1 MEYVFDIETDGLNPT
16 KIHCMVVEKIAL
28 KNYQEM
34 RYFLS
39 NLQSSDTL
47 VGHNIIRYDIPVLER
62 LLNITI
68 KAKLVDTLALSW
80 YLYPTRVRHGLEVWG
95 EDFSIPK
102 PKIDDWE
109 NLSLEEYV
117 NRCKEDVR
125 INTLL
130 WKMQKSDL
138 DTLYNGDYNDLV
150 EYLTFKMEC
159 ARGQEDVKWKI
170 DVPQGEELLAL
181 MIEKQDTAK
190 NTLQSIMPEVPK
202 YSKKTKPKEPF
213 KMDGELSVVGVRW
226 KELVEERN
234 LGFDYEGEVKVFQ
247 RNVPPNAS
255 SSKQIKDWLFTLG
268 WKPAT
273 YNYVDERQ
281 IPQIK
286 NSSGMLC
293 SSIENMITD
302 HPELSSLSDLG
313 VLGHRIGIVKGFL
326 ESAKKGYIV
335 AGIQGLTNTLRFK
348 HKTCVNIPSLRKPY
362 GAEIRSLLTVRK
374 DTNELVGSDM
384 CSLEDRTKQHYMW
397 KYDEEYVKEMMGDG
411 FDPHL
416 DIAVQSGM
424 MTEAQAN
431 QYKKGDKTEE
441 LDKIRY
447 NAKTANYASTYGAG
461 AATIARQAG
470 MSEREARKLHKAYWE
485 RNWSV
490 KAIAEETLVKNV
502 KGKMW
507 LYNPVSKFWYFLKA
521 DKDRFSTLNQG
532 TGTFLFDMWVKEIKK
547 GGVKLLGQFH
557 DEVIAEV
564 KQGQQEKVKKYFK
577 LAVKE
582 VNNQFNLYRVLDV
595 DVQFGKTYAGI
606 H

>member
-1 MEYVFDIETDGLNPT
+1 MECVFDIETDGLNPT
-16 KIHCMVVEKIAL
+16 KIHCMVIDGVAITD
-28 KNYQEM
+28 YQEM
-34 RYFLS
+34 RDCLNKVS
-39 NLQSSDTL
+39 TL

-68 KAKLVDTLALSW
+68 KATLVDTLALSW
-80 YLYPTRVRHGLEVWG
+80 YLYPTRTRHGLAVWG
-95 EDFSIPK
+95 EDFGISK
-102 PKIDDWE
+102 PTVDDWE
-109 NLSLEEYV
+109 NLPLEEYV

-130 WKMQKSDL
+130 WKLQKGDL
-138 DTLYNGDYNDLV
+138 EALYDGKYNDLV
-150 EYLTFKMEC
+150 EYLTFKMTC
-159 ARGQEDVKWKI
+159 AKGQEEEKWKFNE
-170 DVPQGEELLAL
+170 VQGEELLSL
-181 MIEKQDTAK
+181 MIERQDIAK
-190 NTLQSIMPEVPK
+190 DTLHSVMPEVPK
-202 YSKKTKPKEPF
+202 YSKKVRPKEPF
-213 KMDGELSVVGVRW
+213 KMDGTLSVVGLRW

-234 LGFDYEGEVKVFQ
+234 LGFDYQGEVQVFQ
-247 RNVPPNAS
+247 KNLPPNAS
-255 SSKQIKDWLFTLG
+255 SSKQIKDWLFALG
-268 WKPAT
+268 WIPAT
-273 YNYVDERQ
+273 YNFVDDRQ
-281 IPQIK
+281 VPQIK
-286 NSSGMLC
+286 NSSGLLC
-293 SSIENMITD
+293 SSIENMIKD

-326 ESAKKGYIV
+326 ESARKGYVV
-335 AGIQGLTNTLRFK
+335 AGVQGLTNTLRFK

-362 GAEIRSLLTVRK
+362 GEEIRSLLTVRK

-397 KYDEEYVKEMMGDG
+397 NHDADYVKEMMVEG

-416 DIAVQSGM
+416 DIAVAANM
-424 MTEAQAN
+424 MTQGQAN
-431 QYKKGDKTEE
+431 QYKEGGKTEA

-470 MSEREARKLHKAYWE
+470 MSEKEARKLHKAYWA

-490 KAIAEETLVKNV
+490 KAIAENCKVKVV

-532 TGTFLFDMWVKEIKK
+532 TGTFLFDMWVKELKK

-564 KQGQQEKVKKYFK
+564 KQGQQEGIKKYFK
-577 LAVKE
+577 LAVQE
-582 VNNQFNLYRVLDV
+582 VNNKYSLNRDLDV

>member
-1 MEYVFDIETDGLNPT
+1 MENVFDIECDGLNPT
-16 KIHCMVVEKIAL
+16 KIHCLVVDGVAITD
-28 KNYQEM
+28 YQEM
-34 RYFLS
+34 RDCL
-39 NLQSSDTL
+39 NKATTL

-68 KAKLVDTLALSW
+68 KATLVDTLALSW
-80 YLYPTRVRHGLEVWG
+80 YLYPTRSRHGLAVWG
-95 EDFSIPK
+95 EDFGVAK
-102 PKIDDWE
+102 PKVDDWD
-109 NLSLEEYV
+109 NLPVEEYIH
-117 NRCKEDVR
+117 RCKEDVR
-125 INTLL
+125 INTKL
-130 WKMQKSDL
+130 WELQKEFL
-138 DTLYNGDYNDLV
+138 EALYEGKYQDLV
-150 EYLTFKMEC
+150 EYLTFKMTC
-159 ARGQEDVKWKI
+159 ASGQEELGWKI
-170 DVPQGEELLAL
+170 DEQKAQDLLELMEER
-181 MIEKQDTAK
+181 QDTAK
-190 NTLQSIMPEVPK
+190 TALHSVMPEVPK
-202 YSKKTKPKEPF
+202 YSKKSRPKEPF
-213 KMDGELSVVGVRW
+213 KMDGTLSAVGVRW
-226 KELVEERN
+226 KELTEEHK
-234 LGFDYEGEVKVFQ
+234 LSFDYEGEVQVLVKH
-247 RNVPPNAS
+247 VPPNAS
-255 SSKQIKDWLFTLG
+255 SSKQIKDWLFSLG
-268 WKPAT
+268 WLPAT
-273 YNYVDERQ
+273 FKFVEEGRQ

-286 NSSGMLC
+286 DNDGMLC
-293 SSIENMITD
+293 VSVENMVKD
-302 HPELSSLSDLG
+302 NPELASLSELG

-326 ESAKKGYIV
+326 ESAKKGFV
-335 AGIQGLTNTLRFK
+335 TAGVQGFTNTLRFK

-362 GAEIRSLLTVRK
+362 GEEIRSILTVRK

-397 KYDEEYVKEMMGDG
+397 NHDADYVKEMMVEG

-416 DIAVQSGM
+416 DIAVAANM
-424 MTEAQAN
+424 MTQEQAN
-431 QYKKGDKTEE
+431 QYKEGGKTEA

-470 MSEREARKLHKAYWE
+470 MSEKEARKLHKAYWA

-490 KAIAEETLVKNV
+490 KAIAENCKVKVV

-532 TGTFLFDMWVKEIKK
+532 TGTFLFDMWVKELKK

-564 KQGQQEKVKKYFK
+564 KQGQQEGIKKYFK
-577 LAVKE
+577 LAVQE
-582 VNNQFNLYRVLDV
+582 VNNKYSLNRDLDV